1 MVNRK
6 STKLSMT
13 WLSKLTVINTSHY
26 RPKKILKNF
35 TDEAKPIKTKFL
47 KADWETFSLQFDED
61 KPFILIDTAF
71 LCKERK
77 SI

>member
-13 WLSKLTVINTSHY
+13 WLSKLT
-26 RPKKILKNF
+26 
-35 TDEAKPIKTKFL
+35 DEAKPIKTKFL
-47 KADWETFSLQFDED
+47 KAGWETFSLQFDED
-61 KPFILIDTAF
+61 KPFILTDTPF